1 MRVPIEEVE
10 KEHLHHS
17 KLICTS
23 CFSIHDINEV
33 IDEEECINI
42 DEFEDIS
49 AICPDCNNVGFFL
62 VDEEL
67 ADIVSKMLK
76 VGLVPEIS
84 YQGGTNFEYKV
95 YSWDGPYI
103 LFEMPKLSP
112 ENEIKFISALYKY
125 KPQCIDLTISHDT
138 GKQYESLTD
147 MGIEGLICESDNTR
161 IYLAGEFIDF
171 GYTSDCSQPIETN
184 FYKLRKDHKD
194 KSDQE
199 FVEIII
205 DLERRFLINYL
216 EEIVSIYKELNH

>member
-1 MRVPIEEVE
+1 MRVPMEEVE

-42 DEFEDIS
+42 NEFEDIS
-49 AICPDCNNVGFFL
+49 AICPDCSNVGFFL

-76 VGLVPEIS
+76 VGLVPEFS
-84 YQGGTNFEYKV
+84 CQGGTNFEDEGN
-95 YSWDGPYI
+95 SWDSPYI
-103 LFEMPKLSP
+103 IFKMPNLSP
-112 ENEIKFISALYKY
+112 ENEIKFISALYRY
-125 KPQCIDLTISHDT
+125 KPQCIDLTISHDV

-147 MGIEGLICESDNTR
+147 MGIEGLICEADNTK
-161 IYLAGEFIDF
+161 IYLCGEFIDI
-171 GYTSDCSQPIETN
+171 GDSSDYIEPIETN
-184 FYKLRKDHKD
+184 FYKLREDHKD

-199 FVEIII
+199 FVETII

-216 EEIVSIYKELNH
+216 EEIVSIYEELNH